1 MKYHPC
7 FSLALLG
14 ITAFLSACTNVN
26 TVERAQPLAT
36 PNYVDDKRVITD
48 TSLAATVK
56 VLSVNQSVVSDN
68 LLKVQVMVT
77 NTRSSARTFN
87 YKFEWYDQNGMLVQ
101 SPTSVWKS
109 MRIQPK
115 ETTAISAVGP
125 NPTAVDFV
133 LKLQEP

>member
-1 MKYHPC
+1 MNFRTC
-7 FSLALLG
+7 SSLALLG
-14 ITAFLSACTNVN
+14 FTALLGACTNVN

-56 VLSVNQSVVSDN
+56 VVSVNQSVVSGD
-68 LLKVQVMVT
+68 LLKIQVMVT
-77 NTRSSARTFN
+77 NTRSSARSFN
-87 YKFEWYDQNGMLVQ
+87 YKFEWYDQDGMLVQ
-101 SPTSVWKS
+101 TPTSVWKS

-115 ETTAISAVGP
+115 ETNAISAVGP
-125 NPTAVDFV
+125 NPRAVDFV